1 MTDQQPAPNP
11 HATADEVEAAFSD
24 TKLAQVLYHDWEAET
39 YDEKWHI
46 SFDERCIDYARDRF
60 EAATGGENEKPY
72 GRALELGF
80 GWAGFAFGGWKKL
93 SALDEA
99 VMRRVVPRKFFYNLA
114 ITGIKPE

>member
-72 GRALELGF
+72 GRAL
-80 GWAGFAFGGWKKL
+80 
-93 SALDEA
+93 
-99 VMRRVVPRKFFYNLA
+99 
-114 ITGIKPE
+114 